1 MLRVTTMAV
10 ASCLCAGADISLRDA
25 TPRSFPI
32 EGSGVASAVA
42 PALRVTGA
50 FAGAGPA
57 KCRIA
62 PVGTTHVHGIDGVAD
77 STSLLFD
84 GVIVNTTTRSVTRP
98 RLPRRGP
105 GATSLSADNGTSW
118 SSSAIEVE
126 YFESVFVTLDRRPA
140 STRTKAVPLRTS
152 EAFANRRRDGG
163 RARARTPSGAGTSRR
178 QYAPLPFALNDLG
191 STLHNDMRS
200 TSSPRVLMVPS
211 SPT

>member
-1 MLRVTTMAV
+1 MAV

-84 GVIVNTTTRSVTRP
+84 GVIVNTTTAVCDP
-98 RLPRRGP
+98 PPAVLVEGP
-105 GATSLSADNGTSW
+105 GLLSLSADNGTSW

-126 YFESVFVTLDRRPA
+126 YFESVFVTLDRRPYIDEDEGH
-140 STRTKAVPLRTS
+140 VLLRTS
-152 EAFANRRRDGG
+152 EAFANTRLSVT
-163 RARARTPSGAGTSRR
+163 ATLPCAGSD
-178 QYAPLPFALNDLG
+178 AI
-191 STLHNDMRS
+191 
-200 TSSPRVLMVPS
+200 
-211 SPT
+211 